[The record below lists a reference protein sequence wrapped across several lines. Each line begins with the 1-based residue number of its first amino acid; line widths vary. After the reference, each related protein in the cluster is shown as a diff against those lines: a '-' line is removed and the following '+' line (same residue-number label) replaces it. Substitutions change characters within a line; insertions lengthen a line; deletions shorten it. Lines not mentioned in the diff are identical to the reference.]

1 MSGKYNYRRMGIRLV
16 FSAGISWILRN
27 PRRVDVPTG
36 RNLEKGRAYFFCV
49 GGAAGTGAGVAGCVL
64 TGCDLTPC
72 NTDAGPPRFETS
84 TDNVMEV
91 IMNATADH
99 VVARESALA
108 APRGP
113 NAVWLP

>member
-1 MSGKYNYRRMGIRLV
+1 ME
-16 FSAGISWILRN
+16 AG
-27 PRRVDVPTG
+27 T
-36 RNLEKGRAYFFCV
+36 YFFCV
-49 GGAAGTGAGVAGCVL
+49 GGAVGAGAGVAGCVL

-72 NTDAGPPRFETS
+72 NTDAGPPRLVTS
-84 TDNVMEV
+84 IDKVMEV
-91 IMNATADH
+91 IMKATADQ